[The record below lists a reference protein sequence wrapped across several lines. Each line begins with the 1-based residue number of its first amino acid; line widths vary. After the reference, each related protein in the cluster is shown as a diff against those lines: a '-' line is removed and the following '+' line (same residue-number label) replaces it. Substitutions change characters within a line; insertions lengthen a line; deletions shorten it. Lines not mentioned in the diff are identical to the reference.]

1 MKTLVGEMPTEKK
14 KKKNDDEITKDEP
27 TTSGTNPK
35 VCCSKL
41 DLK

>member
-1 MKTLVGEMPTEKK
+1 MKTLVGEMPSEK

-35 VCCSKL
+35 VCYSKL
-41 DLK
+41 ELK